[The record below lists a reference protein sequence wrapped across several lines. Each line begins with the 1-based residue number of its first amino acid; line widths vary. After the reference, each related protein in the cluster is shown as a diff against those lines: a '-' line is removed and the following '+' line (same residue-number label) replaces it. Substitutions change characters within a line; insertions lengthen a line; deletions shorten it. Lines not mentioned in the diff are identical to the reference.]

1 MKDLKTESERTE
13 RIYWSLFGI
22 SHKFVRGQIDDKRD
36 ISQKRFVRKFIQ
48 KRAVQNPLA
57 PRLRRVA
64 ERRLHGS
71 AGGWNGTQMWSGFA
85 EVGVDEGDLFGGEEA
100 LGLLVAGGE
109 EGLMELLAIGHHLHE
124 VAHGITGVA
133 LREIGESEFGLGKHG
148 IQ

>member
-1 MKDLKTESERTE
+1 MINVTYRRKDLSANLYKKEPYKTRSRP
-13 RIYWSLFGI
+13 LFGGLLND
-22 SHKFVRGQIDDKRD
+22 VY
-36 ISQKRFVRKFIQ
+36 
-48 KRAVQNPLA
+48 RALQA
-57 PRLRRVA
+57 
-64 ERRLHGS
+64 
-71 AGGWNGTQMWSGFA
+71 AGDGTQMWSGFA

-133 LREIGESEFGLGKHG
+133 LWEIGESEFGLGKHG